1 MIKSP
6 SNLSL
11 SSSDSYQSLTDLTIE
26 CCICLEEVEHKDSY
40 MPDCLHSWC
49 KTCNDKLN
57 KESIKKCPICKNNF
71 ISILKKGRWKFNRNA
86 VGGYWEWEKGSED
99 SKKKIIK
106 KKIQQFFMNTVAP
119 IPSNGIGLSG
129 ISI

>member
-26 CCICLEEVEHKDSY
+26 CCICLEEVENKDSY

-49 KTCNDKLN
+49 KQCNDKLN
-57 KESIKKCPICKNNF
+57 KESIKNCPICKNDF
-71 ISILKKGRWKFNRNA
+71 VSILRKGRWKFNRNIH
-86 VGGYWEWEKGSED
+86 GGSWEWEAGSED
-99 SKKKIIK
+99 SKRKRIK
-106 KKIQQFFMNTVAP
+106 KKIQQFLMNTISP
-119 IPSNGIGLSG
+119 IQGSSFNGIT
-129 ISI
+129 I